1 MSDDLVTLGTFHN
14 ATEAQF
20 AINRLKEAGVPA
32 VMADD
37 NLVAMDFLLG
47 NAIGW
52 IKVQVR
58 GADLERAEA
67 VLADL
72 AEPVPEEEIP
82 WDDVPE
88 AEAEAEEE
96 RQDVERRIAAQRAA
110 PAVEGAIPRGERLVT
125 MAYRL
130 AIFGVIFL
138 PLNVVSLALVLIVSF
153 RYADLSPAGNRRYVV
168 ALLVDLVMLGFC
180 GTLSCSGLL
189 SEVFLW

>member
-88 AEAEAEEE
+88 AEAEAEEDIE
-96 RQDVERRIAAQRAA
+96 
-110 PAVEGAIPRGERLVT
+110 P
-125 MAYRL
+125 
-130 AIFGVIFL
+130 VIEDDIEV
-138 PLNVVSLALVLIVSF
+138 PVVV
-153 RYADLSPAGNRRYVV
+153 DDDE
-168 ALLVDLVMLGFC
+168 LLVDDA
-180 GTLSCSGLL
+180 
-189 SEVFLW
+189 EVEIDAEAPAET

>member
-67 VLADL
+67 VLADP

-88 AEAEAEEE
+88 AEDEQE
-96 RQDVERRIAAQRAA
+96 REDVKRRIAAQRAA
-110 PAVEGAIPRGERLVT
+110 PADEGPISRGERLVT

-138 PLNVVSLALVLIVSF
+138 PLSVVSLAL
-153 RYADLSPAGNRRYVV
+153 
-168 ALLVDLVMLGFC
+168 
-180 GTLSCSGLL
+180 
-189 SEVFLW
+189 